1 MLAAIT
7 FIIVAV
13 LGRSPANLLFFTRAF
28 KEALLV
34 QFFPHGIL
42 FPSFSP
48 ILLSREGQPLKH
60 SSGAISM
67 NSLLSP
73 PARYYYTV
81 FQSHC
86 DFQSDCENTLFM
98 VAISSLL
105 KHMNIYMYIYLP
117 L

>member
-1 MLAAIT
+1 M
-7 FIIVAV
+7 
-13 LGRSPANLLFFTRAF
+13 
-28 KEALLV
+28 
-34 QFFPHGIL
+34 
-42 FPSFSP
+42 SFHFH
-48 ILLSREGQPLKH
+48 E
-60 SSGAISM
+60 
-67 NSLLSP
+67 LSP
-73 PARYYYTV
+73 RARYYYTV

>member
-7 FIIVAV
+7 FIIVAA

-73 PARYYYTV
+73 PA
-81 FQSHC
+81 
-86 DFQSDCENTLFM
+86 CEL
-98 VAISSLL
+98 SL
-105 KHMNIYMYIYLP
+105 YLTFLEP
-117 L
+117 LTSVLLT